1 MWQHNF
7 TLNIKGCIWIAWKP
21 SSYEVKVLEKTEQL
35 IHSYITQLN
44 TNKKFYITFVYSMNQ
59 EQQRQHLWRDIQ
71 TLSQQMTEAWCILG
85 DFNSVLY
92 KEDRMGGNK
101 IQDQELRDFTN
112 TFEICELRE
121 IIWTGA
127 YYSWTNK
134 TIWSRIDRVLINI
147 H

>member
-1 MWQHNF
+1 
-7 TLNIKGCIWIAWKP
+7 
-21 SSYEVKVLEKTEQL
+21 
-35 IHSYITQLN
+35 
-44 TNKKFYITFVYSMNQ
+44 
-59 EQQRQHLWRDIQ
+59 
-71 TLSQQMTEAWCILG
+71 MTEAWCILG